1 MKVDL
6 HIHSN
11 YSENGSFSV
20 EELVEIFKKDHLD
33 YVALTDHNTMDGVE
47 PLKEALKG
55 SDISIIPATEISVSH
70 EGKNYHILAY
80 GVKETPELKEIFRRV
95 YQVKDKS
102 FNNLVKKVND
112 LGFNIKYGDI
122 EAYSVIH
129 RKKLPWSSRTF
140 LEYLLAFDKYKDHPI
155 LKPYRPGG
163 ERSDNPFTNFYW
175 DHFKN
180 ENEDYLRGNYPE
192 ITEVLKVIHDQDGIA
207 ILSHPMMILKDYGDV
222 AKIADLG
229 FDGIEVF
236 SNYHT
241 DRDIEELLKIVKEK
255 NMLFTIGS
263 GIHGKDDLIHMN
275 PLRYHYYMLS
285 IGEEK
290 LNTILAKAE

>member
-1 MKVDL
+1 MKIIKIIFINIL
-6 HIHSN
+6 FLILLLGIFELILFFYYSN
-11 YSENGSFSV
+11 
-20 EELVEIFKKDHLD
+20 K
-33 YVALTDHNTMDGVE
+33 E
-47 PLKEALKG
+47 PNEK
-55 SDISIIPATEISVSH
+55 
-70 EGKNYHILAY
+70 YHIGKIPYINLLTPDRFRPPV
-80 GVKETPELKEIFRRV
+80 GVNYNKVIVSLSRMDEILHNKLYR
-95 YQVKDKS
+95 D
-102 FNNLVKKVND
+102 
-112 LGFNIKYGDI
+112 IKYGDI

-140 LEYLLAFDKYKDHPI
+140 LEYLLAFDKYKDHPN

-163 ERSDNPFTNFYW
+163 ERSDNPFSNFYW

-192 ITEVLKVIHDQDGIA
+192 ITEVLNVIHDQDGIA